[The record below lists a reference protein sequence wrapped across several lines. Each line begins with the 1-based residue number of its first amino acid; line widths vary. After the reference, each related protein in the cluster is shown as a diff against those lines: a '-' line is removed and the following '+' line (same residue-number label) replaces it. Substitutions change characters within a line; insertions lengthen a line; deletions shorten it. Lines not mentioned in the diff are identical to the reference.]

1 MAAPSL
7 AKTTPTRC
15 RLLYAGDHGESLA
28 VVKQVVAA
36 RKDLVLW
43 RAADIDTALQ
53 LTRRA
58 RPDVML
64 VNVDLGT
71 NGVVPLIR
79 TLRANAATQATP
91 ILAMGSDPAPQA
103 AAKSLEAGFFQY
115 LAQPVQAGALSEAL
129 DYALEFAA
137 LEGAEQVFKDSR

>member
-1 MAAPSL
+1 MAAQSAP
-7 AKTTPTRC
+7 KTTPSRC

-28 VVKQVVAA
+28 VVKQVVAG
-36 RKDLVLW
+36 RNDLVLW

-64 VNVDLGT
+64 VNVDLGA
-71 NGVVPLIR
+71 NGVGPLMK
-79 TLRANAATQATP
+79 TLRANSATQATP
-91 ILAMGSDPAPQA
+91 ILALGSDAAPQA

-115 LAQPVQAGALSEAL
+115 LVQPVEAAALSEAL

-137 LEGAEQVFKDSR
+137 VEEAEQAFKDSR